1 MSKKLSPIISAT
13 YYTYSISV
21 TSLGPQRSAQVL
33 ISQHYMEEKEREE
46 MGQTQEEDITEKRDE
61 LMSDYEED
69 YDHWST
75 RASFDQFSLSGS
87 KVR

>member
-1 MSKKLSPIISAT
+1 
-13 YYTYSISV
+13 
-21 TSLGPQRSAQVL
+21 
-33 ISQHYMEEKEREE
+33 MEEKEREE
-46 MGQTQEEDITEKRDE
+46 MGQTQEEDIAEKTDE